1 MGKGGIAPPHV
12 EAMQHELAMNPQ
24 LRAQRREA
32 FERDAQLERERE
44 SRRRDAEW
52 AQEQRNIAARR
63 EAKERAK
70 REAREKRQAWLQ
82 AVRQALEVGAVLGA
96 GLPDASVRAL
106 AAAGARDAAGVAQL
120 TASALGDVAAAA
132 AVTWLRAQGNSGLPA
147 PPEPGLET
155 EPEEGEPGVKIT
167 VRGITGDTTVLEN
180 VHPAETSVR
189 ALMALCAK
197 RGGGDPKLLRLV
209 SGGVPLDDSERTLA
223 KYGIVREAELSVV
236 AQTLQEAKE
245 RDADAG
251 QPVLRAAL
259 NMHVASWMRAA
270 AESCGTSR
278 MKLRNANGSYKHRRW
293 VRLTVECTSE
303 LSRPPKLHLCWGKH
317 EDHSQQFQWK
327 HLGWQPPK
335 QRVLT
340 GLRDESLASNPLGFT
355 AETEE
360 GDVLFATEGPY

>member
-32 FERDAQLERERE
+32 FERDAQRERERQE
-44 SRRRDAEW
+44 RREW
-52 AQEQRNIAARR
+52 EQRIAWREMR
-63 EAKERAK
+63 EAEERAK
-70 REAREKRQAWLQ
+70 QQAREKRQAWMQ
-82 AVRQALEVGAVLGA
+82 AVRQALEIGAVLGA

-132 AVTWLRAQGNSGLPA
+132 VVTWLRAQGNSGLPA

-155 EPEEGEPGVKIT
+155 QPEEGEPGVKIT

-180 VHPAETSVR
+180 VRPAETSVR

-197 RGGGDPKLLRLV
+197 RGGDPKLLRLV

-236 AQTLQEAKE
+236 AQTLPAAKTG
-245 RDADAG
+245 ANVSSMVCT
-251 QPVLRAAL
+251 PV
-259 NMHVASWMRAA
+259 H
-270 AESCGTSR
+270 G
-278 MKLRNANGSYKHRRW
+278 
-293 VRLTVECTSE
+293 
-303 LSRPPKLHLCWGKH
+303 
-317 EDHSQQFQWK
+317 
-327 HLGWQPPK
+327 
-335 QRVLT
+335 
-340 GLRDESLASNPLGFT
+340 
-355 AETEE
+355 
-360 GDVLFATEGPY
+360 